1 MKIIIDR
8 FDKEWSR
15 LVRER
20 DEYKC
25 QICGKQSKYVNAH
38 HFIRRAVLPTR
49 LDIQNGISLCA
60 QCHTFNSTFS
70 AHQTPGEFKK
80 WFKKNWPARAKILED
95 KAKGYMSRAEATEKF
110 CWENRYQ
117 LSPALY
123 KQVMKQRIKEEDGR
137 N

>member
-8 FDKEWSR
+8 YDKEWSR

-38 HFIRRAVLPTR
+38 HFIRRAILPTR
-49 LDIQNGISLCA
+49 LDIENGISLCA
-60 QCHTFNSTFS
+60 QCHTFNSNFS
-70 AHQTPGEFKK
+70 AHQTPAEFKK
-80 WFKKNWPARAKILED
+80 WFKKKWPARARILEQ
-95 KAKGYMSRAEATEKF
+95 KAQGYTSHKQMIEKF
-110 CWENRYQ
+110 CYDYRYQ

-123 KQVMKQRIKEEDGR
+123 KQTMKQRIESEE